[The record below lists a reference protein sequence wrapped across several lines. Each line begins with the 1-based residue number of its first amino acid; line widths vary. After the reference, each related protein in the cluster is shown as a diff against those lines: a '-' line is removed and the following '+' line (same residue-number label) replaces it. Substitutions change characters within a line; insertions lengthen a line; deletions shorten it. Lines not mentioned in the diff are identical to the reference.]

1 MTTAW
6 QKISKAMFNRRM
18 LFCIVGGF
26 VSGLPY
32 YILAS
37 LVPAWL
43 RTEGVGLKEIG
54 LFTLINLPF
63 TWKFFWAPLM
73 DRFELPFLGL
83 RRGWMLLTQVALLIT
98 IAAIPMVNINISL
111 WSVAYLAFA
120 VAFFSASQ
128 DIVLDAYRREIL
140 PDEELGFGNSLFVNT
155 WRTAGFIPGSL
166 SLILADY
173 FSWQIVFIITAS
185 FMSVGIILTLW
196 IKEPLHEYRPHN
208 LKEAVVDSLSEFFNR
223 LGIKRALLILAFIF
237 FYKLG
242 DNMATALATPFYLDM
257 GFSLTEIGLVAKNA
271 GFWPMIFG
279 SIAGGILMIQIGIN
293 RALWFFGVIQIISI
307 LGFAVLARY
316 GYNLWLLGA
325 VIGFEYLGVGL
336 GAAASVAFI
345 ARSTSL
351 KYTATQLALLTTI
364 AVLPRS
370 AASATTGFIVEYM
383 GWESFFYLCTACAI
397 PGMLLL
403 PWAAPWNG
411 DRKNENE
418 AVDTHVRE
426 KN

>member
-1 MTTAW
+1 
-6 QKISKAMFNRRM
+6 MFNRRI
-18 LFCIVGGF
+18 LFCLVGGF

-63 TWKFFWAPLM
+63 TWKFFWAPIM

-98 IAAIPMVNINISL
+98 ITAIPMVDLSISL

-140 PDEELGFGNSLFVNT
+140 PDEELGFGNSVFVNT
-155 WRTAGFIPGSL
+155 WRTAGFIPGAL

-173 FSWQIVFIITAS
+173 FSWQTVFLITAS
-185 FMSVGIILTLW
+185 FMLVGIILTLC
-196 IKEPLHEYRPHN
+196 IKEPAHEYRPHS
-208 LKEAVVDSLSEFFNR
+208 LKEAMVDALSEFFNR
-223 LGIKRALLILAFIF
+223 LGMKRALLILAFIF

-271 GFWPMIFG
+271 GFWPMLFG
-279 SIAGGILMIQIGIN
+279 SIVGGILMIQIGIN
-293 RALWFFGVIQIISI
+293 RALWLFGAIQIISI
-307 LGFAVLARY
+307 LGFAVLAHH

-325 VIGFEYLGVGL
+325 VFGFEYLGVGL

-345 ARSTSL
+345 ARNTSL
-351 KYTATQLALLTTI
+351 KHTAPQLALLTAI

-370 AASATTGFIVEYM
+370 AASATTGFLVEHM
-383 GWESFFYLCTACAI
+383 GWESFFYLCTVCAI

-403 PWAAPWNG
+403 PWAAPWN
-411 DRKNENE
+411 ENRN
-418 AVDTHVRE
+418 D
-426 KN
+426 

>member
-1 MTTAW
+1 MIAW
-6 QKISKAMFNRRM
+6 QKFTKAMFNRRI
-18 LFCIVGGF
+18 LFCLIGGF

-63 TWKFFWAPLM
+63 TWKFFWAPFM

-83 RRGWMLLTQVALLIT
+83 RRGWMLLTQIALLVTIT
-98 IAAIPMVNINISL
+98 AIPMVDLSISI

-140 PDEELGFGNSLFVNT
+140 PDEELGFGNSVFVNT
-155 WRTAGFIPGSL
+155 WRTAGFIPGAF

-173 FSWQIVFIITAS
+173 FSWQIVFSITAC
-185 FMSVGIILTLW
+185 FMLVGIILTLC
-196 IKEPLHEYRPHN
+196 IKEPVHEYRPHN
-208 LKEAVVDSLSEFFNR
+208 LKEAMVDSLAEFFNR
-223 LGIKRALLILAFIF
+223 LGIKRALLVLAFIF

-271 GFWPMIFG
+271 GFWPMLFG
-279 SIAGGILMIQIGIN
+279 SIMGGILMIQIGIN
-293 RALWFFGVIQIISI
+293 RALWLFGVIQIVSI
-307 LGFAVLARY
+307 LGFAVLAHH

-345 ARSTSL
+345 ARNTSL
-351 KYTATQLALLTTI
+351 KHTATQLALLTAI

-370 AASATTGFIVEYM
+370 AASATTGFLVEHM

-403 PWAAPWNG
+403 PWAAPWNEN
-411 DRKNENE
+411 KNPENLDK
-418 AVDTHVRE
+418 AHKKT
-426 KN
+426 

>member
-1 MTTAW
+1 MIAW
-6 QKISKAMFNRRM
+6 KKFTSAMFNRRI
-18 LFCIVGGF
+18 LFCLVGGF

-83 RRGWMLLTQVALLIT
+83 RRGWMIVTQVALLIT
-98 IAAIPMVNINISL
+98 ITAIPMVDLTVSI

-140 PDEELGFGNSLFVNT
+140 PDEELGFGNSVFVNT
-155 WRTAGFIPGSL
+155 WRTAGFIPGAF
-166 SLILADY
+166 SLILADH
-173 FSWQIVFIITAS
+173 FSWQTVFFITAL
-185 FMSVGIILTLW
+185 FMSVGIVLTLC
-196 IKEPLHEYRPHN
+196 IKEPKHEYKPHN
-208 LKEAVVDSLSEFFNR
+208 LKEAVVDSLAEFFQR
-223 LGIKRALLILAFIF
+223 LGIKRALLVLAFIF

-271 GFWPMIFG
+271 GFWPMLFG
-279 SIAGGILMIQIGIN
+279 SILGGILMIQIGIN
-293 RALWFFGVIQIISI
+293 RALWLFGVIQIVSI

-345 ARSTSL
+345 ARNTSI
-351 KYTATQLALLTTI
+351 KHTATQLALLTAI

-370 AASATTGFIVEYM
+370 AASATTGFLVEHL
-383 GWESFFYLCTACAI
+383 GWEDFFYLCTLCAV

-403 PWAAPWNG
+403 PWAAPWN
-411 DRKNENE
+411 E
-418 AVDTHVRE
+418 E
-426 KN
+426 KEKKKQALIKSP